1 MCILYIYHHISKTS
15 TWSLWNTVHGVF
27 CYQKRNGKLH
37 TALTAHDI
45 WLQTDSPDINGQE
58 NQWSGKYTP

>member
-1 MCILYIYHHISKTS
+1 MEF
-15 TWSLWNTVHGVF
+15 F